1 MLEVRDLEA
10 AYGTSQVLFGI
21 SLDIGEGEVVAL
33 LGRNGAGK
41 TTTLSSLMGLVPPH
55 RGSIRLRGREIAGR
69 EPYEVCRLGLGFVP
83 ENCRLFPT
91 LTVAENL
98 ETARRPAPSGAV
110 RFGVDEVQELFPDL
124 GALMRRRA
132 GMLSGGQQR
141 MVAVARTL
149 MGNPDLLLL
158 DEPSEGLAPLVV
170 EALLERLKALRA
182 TGVTVL
188 LSEQN
193 LRFANE
199 LADRAYIIEKGEIR
213 YQGSI
218 EDLAA
223 EPELRSRYL
232 MV

>member
-10 AYGTSQVLFGI
+10 AYGASQVLFGI

-41 TTTLSSLMGLVPPH
+41 TTTLSSLMGLLPP
-55 RGSIRLRGREIAGR
+55 RQGSIRFRGQEIAGR
-69 EPYEVCRLGLGFVP
+69 EPYEICRLGLGFVP
-83 ENCRLFPT
+83 ENSRLFT
-91 LTVAENL
+91 SLTVAENL
-98 ETARRPAPSGAV
+98 ETARRSAPDGSV
-110 RFGVDEVQELFPDL
+110 RFGIEQVLELFPDL
-124 GALMRRRA
+124 RLLLDRRA

-141 MVAVARTL
+141 MVAIARTL

-170 EALLERLKALRA
+170 EALLERLKSLQA

-213 YQGSI
+213 YQGTI
-218 EDLAA
+218 AELAD
-223 EPELRSRYL
+223 EPEVRSRYL

>member
-1 MLEVRDLEA
+1 MLEVRGLEA
-10 AYGTSQVLFGI
+10 AYGASQVLFGI

-41 TTTLSSLMGLVPPH
+41 TTTLSSLMGLLPP
-55 RGSIRLRGREIAGR
+55 RQGSIRFRGREIAGL
-69 EPYEVCRLGLGFVP
+69 EPYEICRLGLGFVP
-83 ENCRLFPT
+83 ENARLFAS

-98 ETARRPAPSGAV
+98 EAARRSAPDGAV
-110 RFGVDEVQELFPDL
+110 RFGIEQVLELFPDL
-124 GALMRRRA
+124 RPLLNRRA

-141 MVAVARTL
+141 MVGIARTL

-170 EALLERLKALRA
+170 EALLDRLKSLRA

-213 YQGSI
+213 FEGTI
-218 EDLAA
+218 AELAA
-223 EPELRSRYL
+223 EPEVRSRYL